1 MSLAK
6 RMRDLDVKLKGG
18 KTEMAR
24 TPRIMIGAPGSEGQY
39 SSKRVRPLGE
49 TKTRKCRKTSK
60 RKK

>member
-1 MSLAK
+1 
-6 RMRDLDVKLKGG
+6 MRDLDVKLKGG